1 MWRLN
6 VCVYV
11 KCVCIHFE
19 RTVEGSLP
27 PRLYFRKQKTKQKKQ
42 LSGQWPI
49 PISFLVVDESVTQC
63 LLKSILCHLVKFE
76 TATVKGT
83 A

>member
-1 MWRLN
+1 MYVCTLN
-6 VCVYV
+6 VYVYILSV
-11 KCVCIHFE
+11 QQRV
-19 RTVEGSLP
+19 VSL
-27 PRLYFRKQKTKQKKQ
+27 LDYISASKKQNKKKQ

>member
-1 MWRLN
+1 MY
-6 VCVYV
+6 VCLYV

-27 PRLYFRKQKTKQKKQ
+27 PRLCFRKQKKTKKTKQ

-63 LLKSILCHLVKFE
+63 L
-76 TATVKGT
+76 
-83 A
+83 

>member
-1 MWRLN
+1 MCL
-6 VCVYV
+6 YV

-19 RTVEGSLP
+19 GTVEGSLP
-27 PRLYFRKQKTKQKKQ
+27 PRLYFRKQKKAKKKQ

-49 PISFLVVDESVTQC
+49 PILFLVVDESVTQC
-63 LLKSILCHLVKFE
+63 LLKSILCRLVKFE

>member
-1 MWRLN
+1 MY
-6 VCVYV
+6 VCLYV
-11 KCVCIHFE
+11 KCVGIHFE
-19 RTVEGSLP
+19 GTVEGSLP
-27 PRLYFRKQKTKQKKQ
+27 PRLCFRKQKKTKQ

-63 LLKSILCHLVKFE
+63 LLKSILCRLVKFE